1 MIRINLLPHRQIKR
15 AERKRELGLMAV
27 ATVALGVVLIFMGH
41 QVINNRLDAQMNRNS
56 RLQTAITQLDTEID
70 EIKRLQEEI
79 KNMLDRKQV
88 VENLQSNRSQAVI
101 LLDEI
106 TRQLPEA
113 VYLSSFKQNGN
124 TITLQGFADSNGRI
138 ATLVRNLSTSKWL
151 ESPVLVEIKAANV
164 NSQRLSSFLLTVKQK
179 VSGNAA
185 TADSLG
191 KAAGKDKK
199 A

>member
-15 AERKRELGLMAV
+15 AERKRELGLMVV
-27 ATVALGVVLIFMGH
+27 ATVALSVVLVFMGH

-56 RLQTAITQLDTEID
+56 RLQTAITQLDTEIE
-70 EIKRLQEEI
+70 EIKRLKEEI

-88 VENLQSNRSQAVI
+88 VENLQSNRSLAVI

-113 VYLSSFKQNGN
+113 VYLTSFKQNGN
-124 TITLQGFADSNGRI
+124 TITLQGFADSNGRV

-151 ESPVLVEIKAANV
+151 ESPALVEIKATTV

-179 VSGNAA
+179 VSGDAA
-185 TADSLG
+185 TTGSSG
-191 KAAGKDKK
+191 KGKK